1 VTEQGPRWTRLE
13 HDERRAQIVAAARA
27 LIAER
32 HWASVST
39 QEVAAAAG
47 VTRGLLHHYF
57 RTKHDLYLEVAR
69 EMLRMPPIPVP
80 APDSTG
86 TAEELWARSVD
97 AWLGIVEANRDSWL
111 AAVRAGE
118 LGDDPALRELVD
130 EAGEVLVDRVLQ
142 ALGLD
147 GAEVP
152 VALRA
157 VVRAYG
163 GLAQEATR
171 EWLERGRL
179 SREQVRLLLVG
190 TLPLVVEHVVPSVVA
205 SEASGIRRGGRAR
218 APRRAG

>member
-1 VTEQGPRWTRLE
+1 VTEQGPRYTRLE

-27 LIAER
+27 LLAER
-32 HWASVST
+32 HWASIST
-39 QEVAAAAG
+39 QQVAAAAG

-57 RTKHDLYLEVAR
+57 RTKHDLYLEVAL

-80 APDSTG
+80 AVGAAG
-86 TAEELWARSVD
+86 TTEELWARSVD
-97 AWLGIVEANRDSWL
+97 AWLDIVEANRDSWL

-118 LGDDPALRELVD
+118 LGDDPALRQLVD

-142 ALGLD
+142 ALGID
-147 GAEVP
+147 GADVP
-152 VALRA
+152 AALRA

-163 GLAQEATR
+163 GLAEEATR

-190 TLPLVVEHVVPSVVA
+190 TLPLVVEHVVPTVVA
-205 SEASGIRRGGRAR
+205 ADSTAIRRASRAR